1 MPKKRKTRKEKVLNE
16 QKRQVVQNIT
26 PSMEVSQRSTTPLAQ
41 QSTPAQGMT
50 FSLPSSYN
58 RSNAKKEIVS
68 PVKTTIISTADYGYL
83 GKDLIRTTLISGAIV
98 LAELLIR
105 LFYLH

>member
-1 MPKKRKTRKEKVLNE
+1 MPKKRKTRKEKILNG
-16 QKRQVVQNIT
+16 QKRQVIQNIT

-41 QSTPAQGMT
+41 QSAPTQGMT
-50 FSLPSSYN
+50 FSLPSSYSHN
-58 RSNAKKEIVS
+58 NAKKEIVS

-83 GKDLIRTTLISGAIV
+83 GKDLIRTILISGAIV